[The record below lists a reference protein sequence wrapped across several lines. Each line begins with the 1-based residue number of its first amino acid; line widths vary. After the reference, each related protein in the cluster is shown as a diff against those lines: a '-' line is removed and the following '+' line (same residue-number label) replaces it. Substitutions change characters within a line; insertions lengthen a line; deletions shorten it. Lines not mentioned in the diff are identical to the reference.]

1 LDGWSILQ
9 INKDLTIS
17 INTLNITVG
26 LAGTAASSSGNGG
39 VGGTSSGQI
48 GFTIRTGSKW
58 QQY

>member
-1 LDGWSILQ
+1 MFCCHLDGWSILQ

-39 VGGTSSGQI
+39 VLIRSINESS
-48 GFTIRTGSKW
+48 FS
-58 QQY
+58 